1 MRYKTHMNKNKKDLN
16 FVQNYLFDLSNLIKP
31 NSDIINKLIKIRNI
45 FLNTSK
51 KRGKIL
57 IFGNG
62 GSAAIASHV
71 SVDLTKNAKI
81 RTVNFNESD
90 LITCFSNDYGYE
102 RWVEKAVDFYADK
115 NDTLVL
121 ISSSGKSLNMI
132 NACKAAKRKKIK
144 VISLTG
150 HLKNNPLS
158 KITDH
163 SLWIDSKAYNFIEN
177 THQIWLL
184 TVCDLIIGKRE
195 YPAKKKD

>member
-1 MRYKTHMNKNKKDLN
+1 MKKNLKDSN
-16 FVQNYLFDLSNLIKP
+16 FLQNYLIDYSNLIKP
-31 NSDIINKLIKIRNI
+31 NKEIIAKLIQVRDI
-45 FLNTSK
+45 FLKTSK
-51 KRGKIL
+51 RKGKIL

-90 LITCFSNDYGYE
+90 LITCFSNDYGYA
-102 RWVEKAVDFYADK
+102 RWVEKSVDFYADSK
-115 NDTLVL
+115 DTLVL
-121 ISSSGKSLNMI
+121 ISSSGKSQNMI

-150 HLKNNPLS
+150 HTKNNPLS
-158 KITDH
+158 KTADL
-163 SLWIDSKAYNFIEN
+163 SLWINSKAYNFVEN

-184 TVCDLIIGKRE
+184 TVCDLIIGRRE
-195 YPAKKKD
+195 YPAKKKN